1 MTTLNSADV
10 ANRYAKPIRSM
21 VLTSIMALAL
31 AGCETGSSLLSGG
44 GDGTAPQAGLANPVA
59 PLPGNGQTAKLE
71 IAPVI
76 GAPESVSRDL
86 QAQLT
91 TAIERNKISVA
102 RGPSGKGEYT
112 LRGYVVAAREKTG
125 SKISYIWDVT
135 DQTGKRAN
143 RITGEE
149 LAVGSPSAD
158 PWSTVSPQIV
168 QAIADKTAAQ
178 ITTWHQGIAGTPVA
192 SNAASSVTPGSAAAT
207 TAATQAVATAGQAP
221 AAAIAKNAVTTAPAP
236 AATTAALTP
245 AAATAATTGSIES
258 PGASITTV
266 PLVTGAPGDGSQ
278 SLTTA
283 IQRELTKNGVA
294 LTDTPAGPA
303 YKVEGKVVMGQGKDG
318 KQPIQ
323 IDWNVLD
330 PKGKKLGTVSQKN
343 EVPQGS
349 LDGTWGKTA
358 DVAAAAAAQGIVK
371 LLPANK

>member
-1 MTTLNSADV
+1 MTTLNSADL
-10 ANRYAKPIRSM
+10 AARYVRSM
-21 VLTSIMALAL
+21 RSVILTSVMALAL
-31 AGCETGSSLLSGG
+31 AGCETGSNLLSGG
-44 GDGTAPQAGLANPVA
+44 GDGTAPQAGIVNPGT
-59 PLPGNGQTAKLE
+59 PPPGSTQTAKLE

-112 LRGYVVAAREKTG
+112 LRGYVVAAREKSG

-178 ITTWHQGIAGTPVA
+178 VATWYQGTAGVPVA
-192 SNAASSVTPGSAAAT
+192 SNAASSPAPGSAAAT
-207 TAATQAVATAGQAP
+207 TAATQAVANAAPDPTAAV
-221 AAAIAKNAVTTAPAP
+221 AKNAVAANPTP

-245 AAATAATTGSIES
+245 AAATTGSIEAPS
-258 PGASITTV
+258 ASITTV

-278 SLTTA
+278 SLTSA

-294 LTDTPAGPA
+294 LTNAPAGPA

-371 LLPANK
+371 LLPPSK

>member
-1 MTTLNSADV
+1 MVV
-10 ANRYAKPIRSM
+10 ASF
-21 VLTSIMALAL
+21 MALAL

-44 GDGTAPQAGLANPVA
+44 GDGTAPQAAVTNPLTQ
-59 PLPGNGQTAKLE
+59 LPGNTQTAKFE

-91 TAIERNKISVA
+91 TAIERSKISVA
-102 RGPSGKGEYT
+102 RGPTGKGEYT

-125 SKISYIWDVT
+125 AKISYIWDLT
-135 DQTGKRAN
+135 DQTGKRAH

-149 LAVGSPSAD
+149 LAVGSASAD
-158 PWSTVSPQIV
+158 PWSAVSPQIV

-178 ITTWHQGIAGTPVA
+178 ITTWYQGTAGTPVA
-192 SNAASSVTPGSAAAT
+192 SNAAANVTPGGTATAT
-207 TAATQAVATAGQAP
+207 TAANAATQAVATAAQAP
-221 AAAIAKNAVTTAPAP
+221 ATAAAAVKNAVATGATP
-236 AATTAALTP
+236 AANTAALTP
-245 AAATAATTGSIES
+245 AANGASTTGSIEA
-258 PGASITTV
+258 PVASLTTV

-294 LTDTPAGPA
+294 LSNAPAGPA

-371 LLPANK
+371 LLPPSK